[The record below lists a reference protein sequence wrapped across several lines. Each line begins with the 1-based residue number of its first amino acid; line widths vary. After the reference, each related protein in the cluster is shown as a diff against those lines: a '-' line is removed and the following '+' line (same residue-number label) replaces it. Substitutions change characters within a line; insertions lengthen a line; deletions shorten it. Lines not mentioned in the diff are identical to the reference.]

1 MLVRDNPQSELA
13 DLPFAE
19 FVFNPD
25 HPLERLAAAIPWPG
39 LLGQLQ
45 AFYSEDCGAPSTPL
59 RAKVGT
65 LMLKHLRH
73 NLPDREAV
81 HLVQENIYVQRF
93 CGLSPAQAADYMHP
107 ATGLANFRAKIGAQ
121 GMALIE
127 EALTAASLG
136 KSSKRGGKLILDT
149 TCVPADILYPTDIR
163 LLERCRRAV
172 IRLLRQAKDF
182 GMAVAYRTYNR
193 TARKIFVQFS
203 KLSKPGEKTR
213 RLVHKRMFQFVRRN
227 LKQLADLRQKATRE
241 LGPRCRLDADVW
253 AFLKGLKTVE
263 GRIRTVLH
271 QQKLVRQG
279 IVSIPNRIVSFHKD
293 HIRPIVRGKF
303 PLATEFGP
311 KVLFGIVRGC
321 MHRIASF
328 HNNVADV
335 SMITPAL
342 RWFKARF
349 GRLPDEVQGD
359 RGFFARWKARVL
371 KAMGITPGLQQ
382 RGKAIEKSA
391 AHRRMIRQRLV
402 IEARISLGKR
412 KFGWNRCRARIAEHE
427 TSWIGLG
434 AAAMNAHLAFAAQPP

>member
-1 MLVRDNPQSELA
+1 MLVPENPQPELA
-13 DLPFAE
+13 DLPFAQ
-19 FVFNPD
+19 FVFDPG
-25 HPLERLAAAIPWPG
+25 HPLERLAAVIDWKH
-39 LLGQLQ
+39 LLDELRV
-45 AFYSEDCGAPSTPL
+45 FYSGDRGAPSTPL
-59 RAKVGT
+59 RAQVGT
-65 LMLKHLRH
+65 LMLKHLR

-81 HLVQENIYVQRF
+81 RLVQENMYAQRF
-93 CGLSPAQAADYMHP
+93 CGLSPAQVADYMHP
-107 ATGLANFRAKIGAQ
+107 ASGLSNFRAKIGPQ

-127 EALTAASLG
+127 EALTAAG
-136 KSSKRGGKLILDT
+136 QGSSRKRAGKLILDT

-172 IRLLRQAKDF
+172 IGLLRQAKDF
-182 GMAVAYRTYNR
+182 GLATAYRTYNR
-193 TARKIFVQFS
+193 TARKIFVVFS
-203 KLSKPGEKTR
+203 KLGKPGKQKR
-213 RLVHKRMFQFVRRN
+213 RQVHKRLFQFVRRN
-227 LKQLADLRQKATRE
+227 LKQLTDLRHKATRE
-241 LGPRCRLDADVW
+241 LGQRCSADEDML
-253 AFLKGLKTVE
+253 AFLKELKTVE
-263 GRIRTVLH
+263 DRIRTVLH

-279 IVSIPNRIVSFHKD
+279 VVSIPNRIVSFHKD
-293 HIRPIVRGKF
+293 HVRPIVRGKF

-321 MHRIASF
+321 VHRIAAF
-328 HNNVADV
+328 HNNVADAT
-335 SMITPAL
+335 MLTPAL
-342 RWFKARF
+342 RWFKERF

-359 RGFFARWKARVL
+359 RGFYARWRVRAL

-391 AHRRMIRQRLV
+391 ANRRMIRQRLV